1 MLKERIQQDLVSA
14 MKQGNKEEVTI
25 LRTLLSSVLN
35 KEKEKRY
42 GIAKSKPDLTEKE
55 LENESKLTDE
65 ETLSVISGETKK
77 IKEAIE
83 DFKRGNREDLVE
95 KEMKELKI
103 LKRYLPPQ
111 WSEEE
116 IRKKAE
122 EVMRD
127 QGAKEIKEMGRVI
140 TQIMVE
146 AKGRADGGVVAKIVK
161 ELLQK

>member
-1 MLKERIQQDLVSA
+1 MLKERIQQDLVSV

-42 GIAKSKPDLTEKE
+42 GIAKIKPDLTERE

-65 ETLSVISGETKK
+65 ETLGVISGETKK

-83 DFKRGNREDLVE
+83 DFGRGGREDLVE
-95 KEMKELKI
+95 KETKELKI
-103 LKRYLPPQ
+103 LKRYLPAEWP
-111 WSEEE
+111 EEE
-116 IRKKAE
+116 IRKKAA
-122 EVMRD
+122 EVISD
-127 QGAKEIKEMGRVI
+127 QDAKEIKDMGRVI
-140 TQIMVE
+140 AQIMAE